1 MPTFTMEVWQVLE
14 LERDPGYK
22 PGFAYDSDFDA
33 SEDGAGRT
41 IGLGSF
47 PIFDESHREVLVQ
60 KIVERYWTRE
70 IGQETISMF
79 RFQMRRKLNEIM
91 PFYNDIYLSQLIA
104 FDPLATFNLETI
116 RQDAATENTNRT
128 TNSTSN
134 SGSSSTSRRMDN
146 DTPQNELP
154 DDWMTDAD
162 YATSGTLSGSS
173 TTGTGSSNATDGT
186 TGTTSANGTTTVK
199 GFQGA
204 AADLIRKY
212 RDQIIN
218 VDVMIL
224 DAISMQFHGVWDN
237 GEEMLPNSSM
247 YGYDLY

>member
-1 MPTFTMEVWQVLE
+1 MATFTMELWEVLE

-22 PGFAYDSDFDA
+22 PGFDYDSDFDA
-33 SEDGAGRT
+33 SAEGAGRT
-41 IGLGSF
+41 IGIGSF
-47 PIFDESHREVLVQ
+47 PIFDESHREVIVG

-91 PFYNDIYLSQLIA
+91 PFYNDIYRSQLIA
-104 FDPLATFNLETI
+104 FDPLATFNLQTI
-116 RQDAATENTNRT
+116 REDAATENTNRT
-128 TNSTSN
+128 TASNSSSGSTS
-134 SGSSSTSRRMDN
+134 TARRMDN

-154 DDWMTDAD
+154 DDWMTDAE
-162 YATSGTLSGSS
+162 YATSGSLTGSNTSGS
-173 TTGTGSSNATDGT
+173 GTSSGTDGT
-186 TGTTSANGTTTVK
+186 IGTTSTNGSTTVK

-224 DAISMQFHGVWDN
+224 DAISILFHGVWDN
-237 GEEMLPNSSM
+237 GEEMLPSSSM